1 MANRNNYHNMDNN
14 KDRSGGAIDSII
26 SRIQSMNSMS
36 EYSPK
41 IFADIGGDAD
51 KVAKSMR
58 DLNTT
63 QLRKFFD
70 ELKQIELQLNEDG
83 SAWVGVERKFY
94 MMKPMLA
101 YAKGRK
107 LIPENFFNL
116 MAACMKK
123 IDVQG
128 TEQKENYNVFVKF
141 VESIVA
147 YHKYYYG

>member
-1 MANRNNYHNMDNN
+1 MANRNNYHNRG
-14 KDRSGGAIDSII
+14 RSDGAIDSII

-41 IFADIGGDAD
+41 TFADIGGDAD
-51 KVAKSMR
+51 KIAKSVE
-58 DLNTT
+58 DLKTT

-70 ELKQIELQLNEDG
+70 ELKQLELQLNEDG
-83 SAWVGVERKFY
+83 STWSDVERKFY

-107 LIPENFFNL
+107 LIPDNFFKL
-116 MAACMKK
+116 MTVCMKK